1 MAPYFSVILPVYN
14 VKDYL
19 QRCVR
24 SVQSQEFPDCEMILV
39 DDGSTDG
46 SGELCDCIAGEY
58 DNVTVIH
65 KENGGLA
72 SARNAGMEIARG
84 TYIWFVDS
92 DDWIEPGSLKRLWEV
107 SAPETPDIVK
117 FNYYRVEKERSAI
130 DSNASP
136 GVYETAGELLDLIF
150 FSAGKYMLSACT
162 HIYRTAF
169 LRQYGVTFLSER
181 LVGSEDYLFNVD
193 ALLCAKQVVVIPDR
207 FYNYEQ
213 RLGSLTQKY
222 RKNLID
228 SYTRLYYELRDSL
241 ARHGLLEAYERK
253 LCRMYVRHLLHSCGI
268 PNEYIASPEH
278 SLREGRKNVR
288 KILRSS
294 ECRYAVACCDRTGLT
309 RNQRIQ
315 LLAMRWG
322 IEPVFCWL
330 WKGKQNENQIKT
342 A

>member
-19 QRCVR
+19 LRCVR
-24 SVQSQEFPDCEMILV
+24 SVQSQGFPDWEMILV

-46 SGELCDCIAGEY
+46 SGELCDRIAGEY
-58 DNVTVIH
+58 DNVTVFH
-65 KENGGLA
+65 KENSGLA
-72 SARNAGMEIARG
+72 SARNAGIGLARG

-92 DDWIEPGSLKRLWEV
+92 DDWIEPGSLERLWEI
-107 SAPETPDIVK
+107 SAPKTPDIVK

-130 DSNASP
+130 DSSARP
-136 GVYETAGELLDLIF
+136 GEYEATGELLDQIF
-150 FSAGKYMLSACT
+150 FSTGKYMLSACT

-169 LRQYGVTFLSER
+169 LRRYGAEFMSER
-181 LVGSEDYLFNVD
+181 LVGSEDYLFNID
-193 ALLCAKQVVVIPDR
+193 ALLNAERVVVIPDR

-228 SYTRLYYELRDSL
+228 SFTRLYCELRDSF
-241 ARHGLLEAYERK
+241 ARHGMLETYEGK
-253 LCRMYVRHLLHSCGI
+253 LCRLYVRHLLHSCGI
-268 PNEYIASPEH
+268 PNEYIVNPGH
-278 SLREGRKNVR
+278 SLREGRKKVR
-288 KILRSS
+288 KILRSP
-294 ECRYAVACCDRTGLT
+294 ECRYAVAHCDRTGLT

-315 LLAMRWG
+315 LLAMGWG
-322 IEPVFCWL
+322 IEPVFCWM